1 MGKEN
6 LRPMGSVDNS
16 RGLELQFKQLPPL
29 SESPIPFS
37 VSSDPHKRLR
47 LSEEVSVLLQKAA
60 IEQVP
65 TSSLGPGFYSRLF
78 LVPKKKGGMRP
89 VIDLSI
95 LNTYLVVPHFKMET
109 NRSIR
114 ASMLPGMWSTSL
126 DLTDAYFHCLISVA
140 FRKYLRFEW
149 DNKVFQFR
157 ALPFGLAIG
166 PLVFTKLFQ
175 VVLAHLHYLSRF
187 ILTWTILL
195 SRNSTQTFFC
205 LIPRFLGRNRR
216 SFRLRISFS

>member
-16 RGLELQFKQLPPL
+16 GGLELQFKQLPPL

-37 VSSDPHKRLR
+37 VFGSSQSLR

-65 TSSLGPGFYSRLF
+65 TSSLGPGFYSCLF

-89 VIDLSI
+89 VIVLSI

-114 ASMLPGMWSTSL
+114 ASILPG
-126 DLTDAYFHCLISVA
+126 I
-140 FRKYLRFEW
+140 
-149 DNKVFQFR
+149 
-157 ALPFGLAIG
+157 
-166 PLVFTKLFQ
+166 
-175 VVLAHLHYLSRF
+175 
-187 ILTWTILL
+187 
-195 SRNSTQTFFC
+195 
-205 LIPRFLGRNRR
+205 
-216 SFRLRISFS
+216 

>member
-37 VSSDPHKRLR
+37 VSWDPHKRLR

-65 TSSLGPGFYSRLF
+65 TSSLGPGFYSRL
-78 LVPKKKGGMRP
+78 LVPQEKGGNETSYR
-89 VIDLSI
+89 SFYFE
-95 LNTYLVVPHFKMET
+95 YLPCGPHFKMET

-114 ASMLPGMWSTSL
+114 EIPSL
-126 DLTDAYFHCLISVA
+126 RVGQQSFFS
-140 FRKYLRFEW
+140 FE
-149 DNKVFQFR
+149 
-157 ALPFGLAIG
+157 
-166 PLVFTKLFQ
+166 
-175 VVLAHLHYLSRF
+175 LSH
-187 ILTWTILL
+187 
-195 SRNSTQTFFC
+195 S
-205 LIPRFLGRNRR
+205 G
-216 SFRLRISFS
+216 